1 MKRARSGQPDPDGAD
16 PEPGEVPGGT
26 PSPGVLPIGSR
37 VLLLNATFEPLAVVT
52 AKRAVV
58 LMLTGKAECIEVT
71 LDEAFH
77 SENLTV
83 PAPSVMRLSRYVRVP
98 YRAAVPMTR
107 AGVLRRDGRR
117 CAYCGRRADTIDHVV
132 PRSRGG
138 GHTWENCVAAAP
150 AAGHHVVDGVGPTAA
165 VGAAAPVAPQH
176 ARAGHGDG
184 GAVGHAH
191 VAREA
196 HHRRRGHGEVLGVE
210 RLVEGD
216 LDALGLSGEHED
228 DRALGRDDGER
239 FEGRVEQENPG
250 TDREHAHARRAPRY
264 RPWFGIATVGVGL
277 VGSRSLHA
285 TTSLREIR
293 P

>member
-1 MKRARSGQPDPDGAD
+1 
-16 PEPGEVPGGT
+16 V
-26 PSPGVLPIGSR
+26 GVLPIGSR

-107 AGVLRRDGRR
+107 GRR

-138 GHTWENCVAAAP
+138 GHTWENCVAACRLCNSKKADRLLGELGWTLERPPRPPSRSAGGVLVLAIEPLP
-150 AAGHHVVDGVGPTAA
+150 AWEPWL
-165 VGAAAPVAPQH
+165 AAAA
-176 ARAGHGDG
+176 
-184 GAVGHAH
+184 
-191 VAREA
+191 
-196 HHRRRGHGEVLGVE
+196 
-210 RLVEGD
+210 
-216 LDALGLSGEHED
+216 
-228 DRALGRDDGER
+228 
-239 FEGRVEQENPG
+239 
-250 TDREHAHARRAPRY
+250 
-264 RPWFGIATVGVGL
+264 
-277 VGSRSLHA
+277 
-285 TTSLREIR
+285 
-293 P
+293 